1 MTRCIYTDPRAG
13 DRVQVHPVICDRLP
27 EPLVVT
33 SVDEH
38 RIGWNRPVAGQSGSC
53 SWHVWQTTGASAG
66 GPGKALELLEPVA
79 TRDEE
84 QFDMFGESVA

>member
-1 MTRCIYTDPRAG
+1 MTRCIYTDPRVG
-13 DRVQVHPVICDRLP
+13 DVVQVHPVICDRLP

-38 RIGWNRPVAGQSGSC
+38 RIGWHREEVDQSGSC

-66 GPGKALELLEPVA
+66 GPGKTLELLGPVA

-84 QFDMFGESVA
+84 LFDMFGGAFA